1 MERYI
6 HTIEHYLAIK
16 KEQTM
21 NTCKNMDE
29 SQKCYIEGK
38 KSEAFIL
45 CQVLRYVKFI

>member
-29 SQKCYIEGK
+29 SQKYAKFGEK
-38 KSEAFIL
+38 KANIKDHL
-45 CQVLRYVKFI
+45 HAV